1 MEPQTTSKKI
11 ITPAKLLKYLSW
23 TALGWGVIGF
33 LGIML
38 TEILALGGM
47 DSLGYLVM
55 YAFLGAAILIISSIL
70 ALISAIRAFSSGDKV
85 SGYKFLALIIALPA
99 IGLGIGCGT
108 FYVGSSVLGVGLI

>member
-11 ITPAKLLKYLSW
+11 ITPEKLFKYLSL

-38 TEILALGGM
+38 TETLTLGV
-47 DSLGYLVM
+47 DSLSYLVM
-55 YAFLGAAILIISSIL
+55 YAFLGAAILIIFSIW
-70 ALISAIRAFSSGDKV
+70 ALISAIRTFASGDKV
-85 SGYKFLALIIALPA
+85 GGFKFLALIIVLPA

-108 FYVGSSVLGVGLI
+108 FYVGSSALGLGPI